1 MVDSVTVCLTSC
13 GRKDLLIQTIDSFY
27 KYNTYEIS
35 DFLIYEDRNEYTDDI
50 IRTINERYPSIKIY
64 SNHNRVGQRAAID
77 FLYSLVYTE
86 YVYHC
91 EDDWEFYNAGF
102 IEKSLAYLKIYPKIL
117 QVHNRQRYDINGH
130 PTEDFSDEYSILCY
144 DFMGIWNGFSFN
156 PGIRRM
162 SDYRIIKSYCS
173 FTYEHEISLEY
184 KRLGYYAIV
193 LNGDG
198 FVRHIGYHRHIK
210 DPTNGV

>member
-1 MVDSVTVCLTSC
+1 MVDRVTVCLTSC

-27 KYNTYEIS
+27 KYNTYPIV
-35 DFLIYEDRNEYTDDI
+35 DFLIYEDRNQYTDDI
-50 IRTINERYPSIKIY
+50 VETINARYPSIKIY
-64 SNHNRVGQRAAID
+64 TNDNRLGQRAAID
-77 FLYSLVYTE
+77 FLYSLVTTE
-86 YVYHC
+86 YIYHC
-91 EDDWEFYNAGF
+91 EDDWEFYNPNF
-102 IEKSLAYLKIYPKIL
+102 IEKSLVYLKSDPEIL

-130 PTEDFSDEYSILCY
+130 PTKDFCDEYSILCY
-144 DFMGIWNGFSFN
+144 DFMNIWNGFSFN
-156 PGIRRM
+156 PGLRRI
-162 SDYRIIKSYCS
+162 SDYHIIKSYCS

-198 FVRHIGYHRHIK
+198 FVRHIGYDRHIK